1 MINLKKYSYML
12 GLAIAALTISAC
24 EDQSEEITSIEYSR
38 YFAPINLE
46 ARVLNLTDIRL
57 TWTPSQGASSYN
69 VEVYANDSLTFEGT
83 PIVSLTGITADQ
95 LPYTIEDL
103 EGDTKTSIRVQAI
116 GEDASKTSTW
126 STVYVKTDP
135 EQFFSEVT
143 DDDIESTEVTLRWP
157 AGITVTHITIT
168 PALES
173 GSHQLSAEE
182 IANGV
187 ATITGLTPE
196 TDYTFRLKN
205 GEKTC
210 GTQNVTSGLN
220 LEGKTVV
227 EAGADLVS
235 LLDNSTEGEIF
246 VLPEAEFNIAD
257 YELDN
262 SVTLISYKPSRKAT
276 INGCIK
282 LGEGVQN
289 LTISRVIMD
298 GSSASDGDQAFEFAD
313 AVAYGKLTIED
324 SEIRNYT
331 KGFYYVNKASTIE
344 EITINNCLIHDIVC
358 SGGDMFDCRAG
369 YIKTIN
375 LTNSTIW
382 NSCAERDF
390 IRYDDKSGDF
400 PDAAPVILVDHCT
413 IDGVSNDGSRRL
425 LYVRFKENKIT
436 FTNNIVSNTEPGR
449 GFTDSSNTDDETVF
463 SNNNYFNTKNLVN
476 NDSLGEGKDL
486 LRDTEG
492 YTLDPGYANAEEG
505 DFTLSNEDLIY
516 YQVGDPRW
524 Y

>member
-1 MINLKKYSYML
+1 MKKLKKYTYVL
-12 GLAIAALTISAC
+12 GLAIAALTTVAC

-46 ARVLNLTDIRL
+46 ARVLNLTDVRL
-57 TWTPSQGASSYN
+57 TWTPSQGATSYN
-69 VEVYANDSLTFEGT
+69 IEVFANDSLTFEGQ
-83 PIVSLTGITADQ
+83 PVVSLTGITANQ
-95 LPYTIEDL
+95 LPYTIENL
-103 EGDTKTSIRVQAI
+103 EGDTKTSVRVQAV

-126 STVYVKTDP
+126 SSVYVKTEP
-135 EQFFSEVT
+135 EQLFMEVS

-157 AGITVTHITIT
+157 AGINVTHITISPQT
-168 PALES
+168 ES
-173 GSHQLSAEE
+173 GDYQLSAEE

-187 ATITGLTPE
+187 ATVTGLAPE

-246 VLPEAEFNIAD
+246 VLPQSEFNIGD

-262 SVTLISYKPSRKAT
+262 SITLISYKPSRQAT
-276 INGCIK
+276 INGRIK
-282 LGEGVQN
+282 LGEGVKD
-289 LTISRVIMD
+289 LTLSSVIMD
-298 GSSASDGDQAFEFAD
+298 GSTSDGGQAFDFVD
-313 AVAYGKLTIED
+313 AVTYGTLTIED
-324 SEIRNYT
+324 SEIRNYE

-344 EITINNCLIHDIVC
+344 SINIDNCLIHDIVC

-375 LTNSTIW
+375 LTNSTVW
-382 NSCAERDF
+382 SSCAERDF

-400 PDAAPVILVDHCT
+400 PGATPTILVDHCT
-413 IDGVSNDGSRRL
+413 IDGVSNNSSRRL
-425 LYVRFKENKIT
+425 FYIRFKGNKVT

-449 GFTDSSNTDDETVF
+449 GFTDSSNTDPETVF
-463 SNNNYFNTKNLVN
+463 NNNNYFNTKNLIS
-476 NDSLGEGKDL
+476 NDGLAEGKDL
-486 LRDTEG
+486 LFDAEG
-492 YTLDPGYANAEEG
+492 YTFDPGYVNAAEG
-505 DFTLSNEDLIY
+505 DFTLSHEDLIY

>member
-1 MINLKKYSYML
+1 MNKFKKYSYML

-24 EDQSEEITSIEYSR
+24 EDQSEEVLSIEYSR

-57 TWTPSQGASSYN
+57 SWTPSQGATSYN

-83 PIVSLTGITADQ
+83 PVVSLTGITAEQ

-103 EGDTKTSIRVQAI
+103 EGDTKTSIRVQAV
-116 GEDASKTSTW
+116 GEDAAKTSTW

-135 EQFFSEVT
+135 EQFFNAVT

-157 AGITVTHITIT
+157 AGINVTHITIT

-173 GSHQLSAEE
+173 GSHQLTADE

-246 VLPEAEFNIAD
+246 VLPEGEFNIAD

-262 SVTLISYKPSRKAT
+262 SVTLISYKPSRKAI
-276 INGCIK
+276 INGRIK

-289 LTISRVIMD
+289 LTVSRVIMD
-298 GSSASDGDQAFEFAD
+298 GTASDGGQAFEYAD
-313 AVAYGKLTIED
+313 AVTYGTLTIED

-331 KGFYYVNKASTIE
+331 KGFYYVNKAATIE
-344 EITINNCLIHDIVC
+344 GITINNCLIHDIVC
-358 SGGDMFDCRAG
+358 DGGDLFDCRAG

-382 NSCAERDF
+382 NSCAGRDF

-400 PDAAPVILVDHCT
+400 PDATPVILVDHCT
-413 IDGVSNDGSRRL
+413 IDGVSNSSSRRL
-425 LYVRFKENKIT
+425 FYIRFKGNKVT

-449 GFTDSSNTDDETVF
+449 GFTDSSNTDPETVF
-463 SNNNYFNTKNLVN
+463 SNNNYFNTKNLVS
-476 NDSLGEGKDL
+476 NDGLAEGKDL
-486 LRDTEG
+486 LFDTEG
-492 YTLDPGYANAEEG
+492 YTLDPGYANAAEG
-505 DFTLSNEDLIY
+505 DFTLSHEDLIY